1 MKKRDIIF
9 GLIAGFFVGVLA
21 LATFKNLEF
30 ELHQKFNWFSIKLIY
45 PFPVLIPLLVI
56 IGLYIAEILAR
67 KIKVIWQLAKFVV
80 VGALNTF
87 IDLGV
92 LNFLIFVTKIDAR
105 AGILY
110 GLFKFISFSCA
121 ATNSYFWN
129 KTWTFEK
136 GSRAETKEFAGFYFV
151 TGIGALINV
160 GVAVFL
166 VKIVG
171 PLFGITPNLWAGAVA
186 PFIGVLCG
194 FMWNF
199 LSYKFLIFKK

>member
-1 MKKRDIIF
+1 MKKRDIVF
-9 GLIAGFFVGVLA
+9 GLITGFLIGLLS

-30 ELHQKFNWFSIKLIY
+30 ELHEKFSWFSIKLIY

-56 IGLYIAEILAR
+56 IGLVIADFLAK

-92 LNFLIFVTKIDAR
+92 LNFLLFLTKIDTR

-129 KTWTFEK
+129 KAWTFEK
-136 GSRAETKEFAGFYFV
+136 GTKAETKEFAGFYFV

-166 VKIVG
+166 VKVTG
-171 PLFGITPNLWAGAVA
+171 PLFGITTNLWAGAVA

-199 LSYKFLIFKK
+199 LSYKFFIFKK

>member
-1 MKKRDIIF
+1 MKKRDITF
-9 GLIAGFFVGVLA
+9 GLITGFLIGVLA

-30 ELHQKFNWFSIKLIY
+30 ELHEKFAWFSMKFIY
-45 PFPVLIPLLVI
+45 PFPVVIPVLVI
-56 IGLYIAEILAR
+56 IGLYIANFLAK
-67 KIKVIWQLAKFVV
+67 KIKVLWQLAKFVV

-92 LNFLIFVTKIDAR
+92 LNFLLFVTKIDAR
-105 AGILY
+105 TGILY

-129 KTWTFEK
+129 KAWTFEK
-136 GSRAETKEFAGFYFV
+136 GTRAETKEFAGFYFV

-199 LSYKFLIFKK
+199 LSYKFFIFKK